1 MLFWKFIAGQVRHP
15 SGIFSGL
22 VARQMNRTNANMN
35 KTMVQLLEIKPTD
48 HVLEIGFGGGGALD
62 EMTKSVES
70 GLVAGIEVSDAML
83 RRGRKRFNNII
94 SRGKMELKKGS
105 SAKIPYEDGFFDK
118 ACAMNCIYFWPNP
131 VADLKEIR
139 RVLKQNGVLIIAVV
153 AKEEL
158 EKFPPARHGF
168 LIYSDD
174 QIKNLLSD
182 AGFAD
187 VHIERRKVQPHTATY
202 AIATKS

>member
-105 SAKIPYEDGFFDK
+105 SARIPYEDGFFDK
-118 ACAMNCIYFWPNP
+118 AC
-131 VADLKEIR
+131 
-139 RVLKQNGVLIIAVV
+139 